1 MTINRALH
9 TILDEVEIDENY
21 SDNNIEFTR
30 SWNYILDRLGVCFDS
45 QTGNFVTQDT
55 GDVIWRLKGTSNL
68 LKINKGQRLDNI
80 Q

>member
-1 MTINRALH
+1 MTINTILDVIEMKEREMTINRALH

-21 SDNNIEFTR
+21 SDNNIAFTK

-55 GDVIWRLKGTSNL
+55 GDVI
-68 LKINKGQRLDNI
+68 
-80 Q
+80 

>member
-1 MTINRALH
+1 MTINTILDVINLYEKENEMTINRALH

-45 QTGNFVTQDT
+45 ETENFVTQDT
-55 GDVIWRLKGTSNL
+55 GDVI
-68 LKINKGQRLDNI
+68 
-80 Q
+80 

>member
-1 MTINRALH
+1 LH

-45 QTGNFVTQDT
+45 ETGNFITQDT
-55 GDVIWRLKGTSNL
+55 GDVI
-68 LKINKGQRLDNI
+68 
-80 Q
+80 